1 MAVVGSAEFELRA
14 KRDQLAADLRRGEQE
29 VKASLDRSE
38 RQATRQL
45 TKLQRAS
52 RLNLARQGADVF
64 TSAAGGASPSMIAFQ
79 QGPQVLDALATSGI
93 RASGALVGVGA
104 ALSGVAAGVL
114 LVAAAW
120 QKGES
125 DALAFERAAT
135 GVGRTAGLT
144 GTQLEALTIAAAE
157 QGEVSVKAA
166 REMATAFLS
175 TGQIGGEAISSLIEL
190 ARDYSSFMGVDAADA
205 TKQLAKAML
214 DPAKAAHDWTA
225 QFGLLDQAQ
234 IKDIENMVEQ
244 GNLMGAQK
252 ILYQEL
258 DRAVEGHAGKLG
270 TIESAWDAI
279 GRSISDAVDAV
290 GRYFYTTEDERFNQI
305 VAQRGA
311 IERER
316 RLTGGRDRDPRAGRR
331 YEELGR
337 EGSAI
342 LAARARRKAAADAA
356 AKRQA
361 DELAAQNA
369 PQPPRPPRIGGGPR
383 RSPSLPANSEQTLRD
398 LAARREALTIEGQVA
413 VLKAQGR
420 DAEAAAAQ
428 RRLDVLNLTRT
439 YEAAGFEQ
447 AKELAEAQVAAM
459 ADAETR
465 QRAIVNGQQA
475 ASRWLELAIDGQR
488 QSADLA
494 LERARYEAQIAGL
507 RGDPRSIEQ
516 AERDLYIQER
526 INDLLRDK
534 VGLITA
540 ADLAAATAQAT
551 SEADVLGSA
560 DREGRLRDEFR
571 RSFVDGMRA
580 AIDGDVGGLFES
592 LADRFS
598 DRMLENLADD
608 LFDLLQ
614 NAGKGGGGGF
624 LGSIFGGLKSLIP
637 GFSSGVSNF
646 GGGLAYVHKDEV
658 LMNLSKGTSVIPAHA
673 VRAMG
678 AMAGGM
684 GGARSAPALA
694 RVIVET
700 NDDRFNAY
708 VDNRVAPQASAAF
721 TGARQTVPSD
731 MARTSK
737 YTLSGRR

>member
-14 KRDQLAADLRRGEQE
+14 KRDQLARDLRDGERQ
-29 VKASLDRSE
+29 VKATLDRQEQDAE
-38 RQATRQL
+38 RRLTRIQRKSQGRAASAVGDAIGRIATGSSPGQVAL
-45 TKLQRAS
+45 DKAPAILE
-52 RLNLARQGADVF
+52 GI
-64 TSAAGGASPSMIAFQ
+64 AAGG
-79 QGPQVLDALATSGI
+79 T
-93 RASGALVGVGA
+93 RASAALLGAGA

-120 QKGES
+120 HKGES
-125 DALAFERAAT
+125 DALAFDRAAT

-175 TGQIGGEAISSLIEL
+175 TGQIGGDAISSLIEL
-190 ARDYSSFMGVDAADA
+190 AKDYSSFMGIDAAEA

-214 DPAKAAHDWTA
+214 DPQKAGQDLTL
-225 QFGLLDQAQ
+225 QFGLLTQEQLKQ
-234 IKDIENMVEQ
+234 IDAMVEQ
-244 GNLMGAQK
+244 GDLMGAQK
-252 ILYQEL
+252 ILYEQL

-279 GRSISDAVDAV
+279 GRSISNAVDAV
-290 GRYFYTTEDERFNQI
+290 GRYFIVTEDERFDQI
-305 VAQRGA
+305 VARRGA

-316 RLTGGRDRDPRAGRR
+316 RLTGGRDRDPRARR
-331 YEELGR
+331 EYEELGR
-337 EGSAI
+337 EGAAI
-342 LAARARRKAAADAA
+342 LASRRARQESDARATANQQAERQRR
-356 AKRQA
+356 
-361 DELAAQNA
+361 LAEQRE
-369 PQPPRPPRIGGGPR
+369 QRRSPRIGGGR
-383 RSPSLPANSEQTLRD
+383 VRSPAISQSNADTLRE
-398 LAARREALTIEGQVA
+398 LAARREALTIEGQIA
-413 VLKAQGR
+413 ALKAQGR
-420 DAEAAAAQ
+420 DAEATAAQ

-465 QRAIVNGQQA
+465 QRAIVNGQQEA
-475 ASRWLELAIDGQR
+475 NRWLELAIDGQR

-507 RGDPRSIEQ
+507 RGDPRAIEQ

-551 SEADVLGSA
+551 SEADELGSA

-592 LADRFS
+592 LADRFT
-598 DRMLENLADD
+598 DRLLDSLADD
-608 LFDLLQ
+608 LFDLLS
-614 NAGKGGGGGF
+614 KGNSGGGF
-624 LGSIFGGLKSLIP
+624 LSSIGNLFSKGIP
-637 GFSSGVSNF
+637 GFASGGTISK
-646 GGGLAYVHKDEV
+646 GGLAFVHQGEV
-658 LMNLSKGTSVIPAHA
+658 LANLSAGTSVIPAHA

-684 GGARSAPALA
+684 GGAASAPMLV
-694 RVIVET
+694 RVMVES
-700 NDDRFNAY
+700 NDEKL
-708 VDNRVAPQASAAF
+708 VAFIDERAAPFAAASYAANK
-721 TGARQTVPSD
+721 ADQQRAVRAAP
-731 MARTSK
+731 
-737 YTLSGRR
+737 YRRR

>member
-14 KRDQLAADLRRGEQE
+14 KRDQLAADLRRSEQE

-38 RQATRQL
+38 RQATQQL
-45 TKLQRAS
+45 TRLQRAS

-64 TSAAGGASPSMIAFQ
+64 SSAAGGASPSMIAFQ

-114 LVAAAW
+114 LVASAW
-120 QKGES
+120 QRGEEN
-125 DALAFERAAT
+125 AQAFERAAS
-135 GVGRTAGLT
+135 GVGRAAGLT
-144 GTQLEALTIAAAE
+144 GDQLEALTIAAAD
-157 QGEVSVKAA
+157 QGEVSVRAA
-166 REMATAFLS
+166 RDMAAAYLS
-175 TGQIGGEAISSLIEL
+175 TGQIGGEAISRLIAL
-190 ARDYSSFMGVDAADA
+190 GRDYASFMGVDAAEA

-214 DPAKAAHDWTA
+214 DPQKAGQDLTL
-225 QFGLLDQAQ
+225 QFGLLTQEQLKQ
-234 IKDIENMVEQ
+234 IDAMVEQ
-244 GNLMGAQK
+244 GDLMGAQAV
-252 ILYQEL
+252 LYNEL
-258 DRAVEGHAGKLG
+258 GRAVEGHADKLG

-279 GRSISDAVDAV
+279 ARSISNAIDAA
-290 GRYFYTTEDERFNQI
+290 GRYFYTTEGERLQQIIDRRASIERGQRQNGRPLDARTQGIYDTLGREGAGILASRRARAAAAAQATANQ
-305 VAQRGA
+305 AA
-311 IERER
+311 ERER
-316 RLTGGRDRDPRAGRR
+316 RRRENLPAARTSAGR
-331 YEELGR
+331 
-337 EGSAI
+337 SPQ
-342 LAARARRKAAADAA
+342 AALSRD
-356 AKRQA
+356 
-361 DELAAQNA
+361 N
-369 PQPPRPPRIGGGPR
+369 
-383 RSPSLPANSEQTLRD
+383 EQTLRD
-398 LAARREALTIEGQVA
+398 LAARREALTIEGQIA

-465 QRAIVNGQQA
+465 QRAIVNGQQEA
-475 ASRWLELAIDGQR
+475 NRWLELAIDGQR

-507 RGDPRSIEQ
+507 RGDPRAIEQ

-551 SEADVLGSA
+551 SEADDLGSA

-580 AIDGDVGGLFES
+580 AIDGDVGGLFDS
-592 LADRFS
+592 LADRFT
-598 DRMLENLADD
+598 DRLLESLADD
-608 LFDLLQ
+608 LFDLLKD
-614 NAGKGGGGGF
+614 GESGGF
-624 LGSIFGGLKSLIP
+624 LGSIFGGLKGLIP
-637 GFSSGVSNF
+637 GFASGVSNY
-646 GGGLAYVHKDEV
+646 GGGLAYVHQGEV
-658 LMNLSKGTSVIPAHA
+658 LANLSKGTSVIPAHA

-678 AMAGGM
+678 AMAGSM
-684 GGARSAPALA
+684 GGAGSAPALV
-694 RVIVET
+694 RVLVES
-700 NDDRFNAY
+700 NDEKF
-708 VDNRVAPQASAAF
+708 AAF
-721 TGARQTVPSD
+721 VDERVLPAAAATYAAGKADQQRAARAAP
-731 MARTSK
+731 
-737 YTLSGRR
+737 YRRRG